1 LFPEA
6 QQTIPESRRRG
17 TDAFLVVWLQVTE
30 KHYLLPI
37 PSTLQRRLLDDLD
50 MVEEHKLLPLP
61 RDPSFEHVL
70 QRVEAAML
78 AGKVAPPPPHCCP
91 YPCPYCTLPL
101 LTLPRRQARGR
112 LPRASRS
119 DGGNRRGQAVRRAP
133 RARPT
138 PPRAAAA
145 ARKPVLLRPEA
156 GPPMLLRAGPRGGP
170 RRARGVLRR
179 APRLL

>member
-70 QRVEAAML
+70 QRFEDAML
-78 AGKVAPPPPHCCP
+78 AGKVAAASRA
-91 YPCPYCTLPL
+91 PL
-101 LTLPRRQARGR
+101 LQMGETAGAR
-112 LPRASRS
+112 PCA
-119 DGGNRRGQAVRRAP
+119 ARRAP
-133 RARPT
+133 GRRPH
-138 PPRAAAA
+138 
-145 ARKPVLLRPEA
+145 
-156 GPPMLLRAGPRGGP
+156 
-170 RRARGVLRR
+170 
-179 APRLL
+179 APL

>member
-70 QRVEAAML
+70 QRFEDAML
-78 AGKVAPPPPHCCP
+78 AGQVAPPPPP
-91 YPCPYCTLPL
+91 T
-101 LTLPRRQARGR
+101 
-112 LPRASRS
+112 
-119 DGGNRRGQAVRRAP
+119 VAP
-133 RARPT
+133 THVPT
-138 PPRAAAA
+138 
-145 ARKPVLLRPEA
+145 VHSLC
-156 GPPMLLRAGPRGGP
+156 
-170 RRARGVLRR
+170 
-179 APRLL
+179 